1 MTQYIDEYVEGERSL
16 FAEHDSRLSGVTFGH
31 GESPLKESRNI
42 ELVDCSFTWKY
53 PLWYSRN
60 IAVRQ
65 SIFESMARSGIWYTK
80 DISMS
85 DCVVQAEKIFRRC
98 NGVEL
103 NRVHLSDANETLW
116 SCDGVRMSDI
126 QARGDYFGMNSTNIV
141 ASHLNLVGNYCFD
154 GARNVEIHDSTFI
167 AKDAFWNC
175 ENVTIVDSKINGEY
189 LGWNTKNLELVNCIV
204 ESDQGL
210 CYVEGLTLKNCRLVH
225 TDLAFEYC
233 SDIDADVRSTV
244 DSVKNPISG
253 RISAQHIEQ
262 LIRDE
267 RFVDPNR
274 TEIVITR

>member
-1 MTQYIDEYVEGERSL
+1 
-16 FAEHDSRLSGVTFGH
+16 
-31 GESPLKESRNI
+31 
-42 ELVDCSFTWKY
+42 
-53 PLWYSRN
+53 
-60 IAVRQ
+60 
-65 SIFESMARSGIWYTK
+65 
-80 DISMS
+80 
-85 DCVVQAEKIFRRC
+85 
-98 NGVEL
+98 
-103 NRVHLSDANETLW
+103 
-116 SCDGVRMSDI
+116 RMSDI

-210 CYVEGLTLKNCRLVH
+210 CYVEGLTLKNCRLLH